1 MSGQLSRRRL
11 MQGVMSF
18 LALSAIPMQLFARA
32 KVAFEA
38 TEKDIVYKELF
49 GDLPIV
55 ESADIKMKIPDIA
68 ENGAVVPITIST
80 DIEGVKSIFVII
92 DSNPNPLSASFHM
105 SPSSPAD
112 ISVRIKMGKSSLVR
126 AMVKTSDKVYM
137 TSKEVKVTIGGCGG

>member
-1 MSGQLSRRRL
+1 MNGQLSRRRL
-11 MQGVMSF
+11 VQGFMSI
-18 LALSAIPMQLFARA
+18 LALSALPLQLLARA

-38 TEKDIVYKELF
+38 TEKDTVYKELF

-68 ENGAVVPITIST
+68 ENGAVVPVSIST

-92 DSNPNPLSASFHM
+92 DNNPNPLSASFHM

-112 ISVRIKMGKSSLVR
+112 VSVRIKMGKSSVVR

-137 TSKEVKVTIGGCGG
+137 TSQEVKVTIGGCGG